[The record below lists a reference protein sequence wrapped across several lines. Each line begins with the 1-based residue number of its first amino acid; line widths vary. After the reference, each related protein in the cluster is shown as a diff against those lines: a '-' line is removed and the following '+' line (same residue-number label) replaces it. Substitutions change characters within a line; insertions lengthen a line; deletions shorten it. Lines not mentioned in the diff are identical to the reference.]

1 MNSSEQMILSRR
13 AFLGLTTLATG
24 AAVTGCATNPVT
36 GRRQFMFVS
45 TANEL
50 AIDRQHAPH
59 QFSADYGAMQDVRLQ
74 QYLQEVTDNLGA
86 HVHRKDMPYGTT
98 GLYASYVNGYTF
110 PAGTIGLTRGIIAEL
125 EDEAALAA
133 LIGHEMGHVNARHA
147 ARRMTS
153 QVMTSLVLG
162 VGAAVLLRDERY
174 APLVL
179 GIGAIGAGALLA
191 RYSRENEREADQLGM
206 DYMVAAGYTPN
217 GMIDL
222 MDMLRSMERRKPG
235 ALELMFATH
244 PMSEERYETAVRR
257 SERTYAAQ
265 RTARTGRERYMDMT
279 SSIRAQ
285 KPMLSALQD
294 GDSAMR
300 NRKWDDAEG
309 HYTSALQQTPDDYE
323 GLLKMA
329 QCRVAQEKLD
339 DAATRIARARE
350 VYPEEPLSYQLG
362 GLVALRRGRYEEAHH
377 DFSHYLNVLP
387 GNPLTL
393 FYDGR
398 SLEGMGRREDAAT
411 RYRSF
416 LQQVSTGSEA
426 EYARQRLEEWGM
438 ANAV

>member
-1 MNSSEQMILSRR
+1 MKNNEQMILSRR
-13 AFLGLTTLATG
+13 AFLGLTTLASG

-45 TANEL
+45 TSDEL
-50 AIDRQHAPH
+50 AIDKQHAPH
-59 QFSADYGAMQDVRLQ
+59 QFSADFGAVQDPRLQDYLQDVTGSLA
-74 QYLQEVTDNLGA
+74 A
-86 HVHRKDMPYGTT
+86 HVHRRDMPYATR

-110 PAGTIGLTRGIIAEL
+110 PAGSIGLTRGILAEL
-125 EDEAALAA
+125 EDEASLAA

-153 QVMTSLVLG
+153 QMLTMLALG
-162 VGAAVLLRDERY
+162 VGTAVLLRDERY

-179 GIGAIGAGALLA
+179 GVGAIGAGALLA

-206 DYMVAAGYTPN
+206 DYMVAAGYTPD

-222 MDMLRSMERRKPG
+222 MQMLRSMERRRPS

-244 PMSEERYETAVRR
+244 PMSEERYDTAVRR
-257 SERTYAAQ
+257 AERTYAAK
-265 RTARTGRERYMDMT
+265 RSAKRGRERYMDMT
-279 SSIRAQ
+279 SLVREQ
-285 KPMLSALQD
+285 RPMLADLQD

-300 NRKWDDAEG
+300 NRKWDVAEE
-309 HYTSALQQTPDDYE
+309 HYTSALQRTPDDYE

-329 QCRVAQEKLD
+329 QCRVAQERLD
-339 DAATRIARARE
+339 DAATRISRARE

-362 GLVALRRGRYEEAHH
+362 GLVALRRGRYEEAHA
-377 DFSHYLNVLP
+377 DFEHYLKVLP

-393 FYDGR
+393 FYNGR
-398 SLEGMGRREDAAT
+398 SLEGMGRREDAAAQ
-411 RYRSF
+411 YKAF
-416 LQQVSTGSEA
+416 LQQVPSGDQA
-426 EYARQRLEEWGM
+426 DYARQRLEEWGM

>member
-1 MNSSEQMILSRR
+1 MKNSEQMILSRR
-13 AFLGLTTLATG
+13 AFLGLTTLASG
-24 AAVTGCATNPVT
+24 AALTGCATNPVT
-36 GRRQFMFVS
+36 GRRQLMFIS
-45 TANEL
+45 TSDEI

-59 QFSADYGAMQDVRLQ
+59 QFSADFGAIQDVRLQ
-74 QYLQEVTDNLGA
+74 QYLQEVTDHLGA
-86 HVHRKDMPYGTT
+86 HVHRTNMPYATT

-110 PAGTIGLTRGIIAEL
+110 PAGTIGLTRGILAEL

-153 QVMTSLVLG
+153 QVMTALVLG

-174 APLVL
+174 APLVI

-235 ALELMFATH
+235 ALEMMFATH
-244 PMSEERYETAVRR
+244 PMSKERHRTAVRR
-257 SERTYAAQ
+257 AERTHAAH
-265 RTARTGRERYMDMT
+265 RNAISGRDRYMDMT

-300 NRKWDDAEG
+300 SRKWDDADR
-309 HYTSALQQTPDDYE
+309 HYSSALQQGPDDYE

-329 QCRVAQEKLD
+329 QCRVAQERLD
-339 DAATRIARARE
+339 DAAIRIARARD
-350 VYPEEPLSYQLG
+350 VYPLEPLSYQLG
-362 GLVALRRGRYEEAHH
+362 GLVALRRGQYDQAHQ
-377 DFSHYLNVLP
+377 DFSHYLKVLP

-398 SLEGMGRREDAAT
+398 SLEGMGRREDAAA
-411 RYRSF
+411 RYKAF
-416 LQQVSTGSEA
+416 LQQISDGSEA
-426 EYARQRLEEWGM
+426 QYARERLEAWGM
-438 ANAV
+438 A